1 MEKLSSEMMTIVS
14 IATLDYVKHGLSVP
28 STCPVL
34 PPPSV
39 AEVIL
44 NVTSYNVT
52 EGGENPIVCAEIQN
66 PDPDT
71 VLCPLDF
78 ELSVTF
84 NSLRDTAGVKQINFE
99 IIGVSIVCLFLY
111 RCQL

>member
-1 MEKLSSEMMTIVS
+1 M
-14 IATLDYVKHGLSVP
+14 KHGLSVP
-28 STCPVL
+28 STRPVL

-39 AEVIL
+39 ARVIL

-71 VLCPLDF
+71 VMCPVEF
-78 ELSVTF
+78 EFFVVF
-84 NSLRDTAGVKQINFE
+84 NSEEDTTGVEQINSNYE
-99 IIGVSIVCLFLY
+99 YC
-111 RCQL
+111 